1 MSCQYNDI
9 DYDDFDE
16 PLFKVHGGK
25 LLKGIYDYGFN
36 KPSPIQSKTIQPIK
50 DGKDLIAQSPS
61 GSGKTGAFIIGVLL
75 KIICEEKYPQA
86 LVLANTRELAMQI
99 HTVTK
104 EISQH
109 MNIGICLCIGGV
121 ENNNTIEKNN
131 AIAKQSHVLIGTP
144 GRLNGLINMFPNII
158 KKIKILIFDEADQLL
173 SKDFIEQIQSILKN
187 VPSSTQICL
196 FSATSNSENVQNT
209 KENFMNNPVEIYVK
223 KEQIKLDLVKNYVID
238 AENEKN
244 KFDILLDL
252 YNNINICQAV
262 IFVNSVNHAIQLAR
276 KLKDSGHTAIGL
288 IHGQLTDSERINIL
302 KKFRNTLIRILI
314 ATDIM
319 ARGIDIQ
326 TVGLV
331 INYDIPN
338 GDGFEEQY
346 IHRVGRSGRYGKLG
360 VAINIMTN
368 NKYEWTRIK
377 NISEKYDIQFDNL
390 VSLQKICY
398 YLSGI
403 NGYNYKDTN
412 NEENEENEENENNI

>member
-1 MSCQYNDI
+1 MYE
-9 DYDDFDE
+9 DD
-16 PLFKVHGGK
+16 K
-25 LLKGIYDYGFN
+25 
-36 KPSPIQSKTIQPIK
+36 
-50 DGKDLIAQSPS
+50 
-61 GSGKTGAFIIGVLL
+61 
-75 KIICEEKYPQA
+75 
-86 LVLANTRELAMQI
+86 
-99 HTVTK
+99 
-104 EISQH
+104 
-109 MNIGICLCIGGV
+109 
-121 ENNNTIEKNN
+121 
-131 AIAKQSHVLIGTP
+131 
-144 GRLNGLINMFPNII
+144 
-158 KKIKILIFDEADQLL
+158 LL

-368 NKYEWTRIK
+368 NKY
-377 NISEKYDIQFDNL
+377 
-390 VSLQKICY
+390 
-398 YLSGI
+398 
-403 NGYNYKDTN
+403 
-412 NEENEENEENENNI
+412 